1 MQNQGQGHAIYPSI
15 HVCYISPEPF
25 ERFSINFTQ
34 IFQLKGCLVELSIFE
49 ILKEQSRSYDPD
61 QMQYAAACNIGMHSL
76 YVPPKEGAMRSA
88 VAQC

>member
-1 MQNQGQGHAIYPSI
+1 M
-15 HVCYISPEPF
+15 
-25 ERFSINFTQ
+25 
-34 IFQLKGCLVELSIFE
+34 ELSIFE